1 MNWEDRVIVF
11 ENVKKMIEALSRMQK
26 TMMERLYLCVLATKD
41 TKMLS
46 NIFHL
51 KVNEARFARTV
62 SKWDF
67 LSDFQ
72 TLCTFEVRRKNFN
85 HGLRVIN

>member
-1 MNWEDRVIVF
+1 MSADLSFFVAKTEKIMNWVHR
-11 ENVKKMIEALSRMQK
+11 IEALSRMQK

-51 KVNEARFARTV
+51 KVNEARIARNV
-62 SKWDF
+62 LK
-67 LSDFQ
+67 
-72 TLCTFEVRRKNFN
+72 
-85 HGLRVIN
+85 

>member
-1 MNWEDRVIVF
+1 MSADLSFFVAKTEKIMNWVHRVIVF

-62 SKWDF
+62 SK
-67 LSDFQ
+67 
-72 TLCTFEVRRKNFN
+72 
-85 HGLRVIN
+85 